1 MTSVDSNFNFLCG
14 RRHGAGPPPP
24 STCVHLSL
32 IPSPLRVDVINGRPL
47 LPKTGSTHLM
57 CTNLSL
63 HTLSHADITQLF
75 TSKAVIQ
82 NTEYT
87 LKLVRIISMFCMYT
101 HYRSTI
107 HILYNTTS

>member
-1 MTSVDSNFNFLCG
+1 MTSVYFNFNFLCG
-14 RRHGAGPPPP
+14 RPHGAGPPPP
-24 STCVHLSL
+24 VHMH
-32 IPSPLRVDVINGRPL
+32 PPEPDPLPPPCGRHKWTAL